1 MQDRFNRNINYLRI
15 SVTDRCNLRC
25 MYCMPAEGIQLL
37 KHENIL
43 RFEEIIEFTK
53 IAVKKGIDKIRIT
66 GGEPLVRKGTV
77 YFIQELSKINGIID
91 LSLTTNGVLLEEY
104 AQGLKDAG
112 LHRINISLDTVDPD
126 KYKEL
131 TRGGDIKQVIK
142 GITSAQEVGL
152 IPIKINC
159 VVNESADE
167 YDAKSVRDFCERMGL
182 EVRFIHRMELHTGIF
197 STVEGGSG
205 GNCKICNRLRLSSDG
220 NIRPCLFNDLSFNIR
235 DLGAEKALQM
245 ALDAKPECGTI
256 SKQNKFY
263 EIGG

>member
-25 MYCMPAEGIQLL
+25 VYCMPAEGIQLL

-43 RFEEIIEFTK
+43 RFEEIIEFAK
-53 IAVKKGIDKIRIT
+53 IAVTKGIDKIRIT
-66 GGEPLVRKGTV
+66 GGEPLVRKGIV
-77 YFIQELSKINGIID
+77 NFIKELSKIDGIKD
-91 LSLTTNGVLLEEY
+91 LSLTTNGVLLEEN
-104 AQGLKDAG
+104 AQALKEAG
-112 LHRINISLDTVDPD
+112 LHRINISLDTVNPE

-131 TRGGDIKQVIK
+131 TRGGDIKQVLK
-142 GITSAQEVGL
+142 GIVAAQKAGL

-159 VVNESADE
+159 VVNESANE
-167 YDAKSVRDFCERMGL
+167 PDAMGVKDFCEQMGF
-182 EVRFIHRMELHTGIF
+182 EVRFIHRMELPTGKF
-197 STVEGGSG
+197 SVVEGGTG
-205 GNCKICNRLRLSSDG
+205 GNCKICNKLRLSSDG

-235 DLGAEKALQM
+235 ELGSEKALQM
-245 ALDAKPECGTI
+245 SLDAKPESGTI